1 MKVTLLSHK
10 KGINFISTMVTCG
23 TSFMAASTKKM
34 HAVFPQHTMKRTFF
48 MKDSVTLKKPDKLI
62 CKNKE
67 ENCAGDANKK
77 QSKRSLVTCTCF
89 PIQIKRFSNQL
100 APLIGAV

>member
-1 MKVTLLSHK
+1 MKVTLLSNK

-48 MKDSVTLKKPDKLI
+48 MKDSVTLKNLR
-62 CKNKE
+62 N
-67 ENCAGDANKK
+67 
-77 QSKRSLVTCTCF
+77 
-89 PIQIKRFSNQL
+89 
-100 APLIGAV
+100 

>member
-34 HAVFPQHTMKRTFF
+34 HAVFQENILHEGQCY
-48 MKDSVTLKKPDKLI
+48 LKKPDKLI

>member
-1 MKVTLLSHK
+1 MKVTLLSNK
-10 KGINFISTMVTCG
+10 KGINFISTMVTCCL
-23 TSFMAASTKKM
+23 SST
-34 HAVFPQHTMKRTFF
+34 HYEENILHEGQCY
-48 MKDSVTLKKPDKLI
+48 LKKPEKLI

-89 PIQIKRFSNQL
+89 PFQIKRFSNQL